1 MGSTATTQDASRSFC
16 LHRPAVLWYNT
27 AMRKIKIGLLP
38 RLFLAIA
45 LGAAIGFFA
54 PEWLLRSMN
63 CFRDSFGQFIKFF
76 VPFIIVGL
84 VTPAIADTGRAA
96 GRTLLLTMGIAY
108 ASTLFAGYFA
118 YGVSCGVF
126 PAIMSGG
133 LQDAATKAFPAY
145 FVLRIP
151 PMMDVTTA
159 LAASFLIG
167 LGIITA
173 KAEILEKAAHELRE
187 IVARALEKA
196 FVPLLPFYVL
206 ATMADLTASG
216 RLAVVGGG
224 CLKIM
229 GMALA
234 TTTAVLLVQFTVA
247 GIVARRNPL
256 KALWTMLPAYLTGWG
271 CCSSA
276 ATIPYTL
283 AQTRKNGVSEETADL
298 VIPLCANVHLA
309 GSMANMVVYAAGL
322 AVLAGEALPFGAF
335 TEYILMVSVTAVA
348 SPGVPG
354 GVVLACASVAEA
366 ALGFS
371 PERYAIMIAVYM
383 ALDGMGTACNLTG
396 DGAIAIVVDRFR
408 RRGES
413 SGGGANG

>member
-1 MGSTATTQDASRSFC
+1 M
-16 LHRPAVLWYNT
+16 
-27 AMRKIKIGLLP
+27 KKKIGILP
-38 RLFLAIA
+38 RLFIAIA
-45 LGAAIGFFA
+45 LGAVIGLYA
-54 PEWLLRSMN
+54 PAWVMRSLN
-63 CFRDSFGQFIKFF
+63 CFRDTFGQFIKFF
-76 VPFIIVGL
+76 VPFIIIGL
-84 VTPAIADTGRAA
+84 VTPAIADTGRTA
-96 GRTLLLTMGIAY
+96 GRTLLVTMGIAY

-126 PAIMSGG
+126 PLIMSGG
-133 LQDAATKAFPAY
+133 LQDAATRAFPAY
-145 FVLRIP
+145 FSLKIP
-151 PMMDVTTA
+151 PLMDVTTA
-159 LAASFLIG
+159 LAVAFLVG
-167 LGIITA
+167 LGIVA
-173 KAEILEKAAHELRE
+173 SKAETLERASHELRD
-187 IVARALEKA
+187 IVARALETV

-206 ATMADLTASG
+206 ATMADLTGSG
-216 RLAVVGGG
+216 RLALVGGG

-229 GMALA
+229 GVALV
-234 TTTAVLLVQFTVA
+234 TTTAVLVVQFTVA
-247 GIVARRNPL
+247 GIVARRNPF

-309 GSMANMVVYAAGL
+309 GSMANMVIYAAGL
-322 AVLAGEALPFGAF
+322 AVLAGDALPFGAY
-335 TEYILMVSVTAVA
+335 TEYILMVSITAVA

-371 PERYAIMIAVYM
+371 AERYAIMIAVYM

-396 DGAIAIVVDRFR
+396 DGAIALLVDKFR
-408 RRGES
+408 KGKTEIT
-413 SGGGANG
+413 

>member
-1 MGSTATTQDASRSFC
+1 MKKHLRLAT
-16 LHRPAVLWYNT
+16 L
-27 AMRKIKIGLLP
+27 GLLP
-38 RLFLAIA
+38 KLVIALA
-45 LGAAIGFFA
+45 LGAAIGLVA
-54 PEWLLRSMN
+54 PDWVMRTMN

-76 VPFIIVGL
+76 VPFIIIGL
-84 VTPAIADTGRAA
+84 VTPAIADTGRTA
-96 GRTLLLTMGIAY
+96 GRTLLVTMGIAY

-118 YGVSCGVF
+118 YGISCGIF
-126 PAIMSGG
+126 PSIMSGG
-133 LQDAATKAFPAY
+133 LKEAATRAFPAY
-145 FVLRIP
+145 FALKIP
-151 PMMDVTTA
+151 PLMDVTTA
-159 LAASFLIG
+159 LATSFLVG
-167 LGIITA
+167 LGIVAA
-173 KAEILEKAAHELRE
+173 KTEVLERAAHELRD
-187 IVARALEKA
+187 IVSRALSTV
-196 FVPLLPFYVL
+196 FVPLLPFYIL
-206 ATMADLTASG
+206 ATMADLTGSG
-216 RLAVVGGG
+216 RLARVGGG

-229 GMALA
+229 GVALA
-234 TTTAVLLVQFTVA
+234 TTTAVLIVQFTIA
-247 GIVARRNPL
+247 GIVARRNPF

-276 ATIPYTL
+276 ASIPYTL

-309 GSMANMVVYAAGL
+309 GSMANMVVYAAGF

-366 ALGFS
+366 ALGFP

-396 DGAIAIVVDRFR
+396 DGAIAILVDKFR
-408 RRGES
+408 RNVSRPSDGPCPL
-413 SGGGANG
+413 

>member
-1 MGSTATTQDASRSFC
+1 M
-16 LHRPAVLWYNT
+16 
-27 AMRKIKIGLLP
+27 KKKIGILP
-38 RLFLAIA
+38 RLFIAIA
-45 LGAAIGFFA
+45 LGAVIGLYA
-54 PEWLLRSMN
+54 PAWVMRSLN
-63 CFRDSFGQFIKFF
+63 CFRDTFGQFIKFF
-76 VPFIIVGL
+76 VPFIIIGL
-84 VTPAIADTGRAA
+84 VTPAIADTGRTA
-96 GRTLLLTMGIAY
+96 GRTLLVTMGIAY

-126 PAIMSGG
+126 PLIMSGG
-133 LQDAATKAFPAY
+133 LQDAATRAFPAY
-145 FVLRIP
+145 FSLKIP
-151 PMMDVTTA
+151 PFMEVTTA
-159 LAASFLIG
+159 LAVAFLVG
-167 LGIITA
+167 LGIVA
-173 KAEILEKAAHELRE
+173 SKAETLERAAHELRD
-187 IVARALEKA
+187 IVARALETV

-206 ATMADLTASG
+206 ATMADLTGSG
-216 RLAVVGGG
+216 RLALVGGG

-229 GMALA
+229 GVALV
-234 TTTAVLLVQFTVA
+234 TTTAVLVVQFTVA
-247 GIVARRNPL
+247 GIVARRNPF

-309 GSMANMVVYAAGL
+309 GSMANMVIYAAGL
-322 AVLAGEALPFGAF
+322 AVLAGDALPFGAY
-335 TEYILMVSVTAVA
+335 TEYILMVSITAVA

-371 PERYAIMIAVYM
+371 AERYALMIAVYM

-396 DGAIAIVVDRFR
+396 DGAIALLVDKFR
-408 RRGES
+408 KGKTEIT
-413 SGGGANG
+413 

>member
-1 MGSTATTQDASRSFC
+1 
-16 LHRPAVLWYNT
+16 
-27 AMRKIKIGLLP
+27 MRKIKIGLLP
-38 RLFLAIA
+38 RLFAALAV
-45 LGAAIGFFA
+45 GAVLGFFA
-54 PEWLLRSMN
+54 PDWLLRSMN
-63 CFRDSFGQFIKFF
+63 CFRDTFGQFIKFF
-76 VPFIIVGL
+76 VTFIIIGL

-96 GRTLLLTMGIAY
+96 GRTLLVTMGIAY

-118 YGVSCGVF
+118 YGVSSSVF

-133 LQDAATKAFPAY
+133 LQDAATRAFPAY
-145 FVLRIP
+145 FSLKIP
-151 PMMDVTTA
+151 PIMDVTTA
-159 LAASFLIG
+159 LAAAFLVG
-167 LGIITA
+167 LGIVVA
-173 KAEILEKAAHELRE
+173 KAETLERAAHELRN
-187 IVARALEKA
+187 IVSWALDKA

-206 ATMADLTASG
+206 STMADLTASG

-229 GMALA
+229 GVALA
-234 TTTAVLLVQFTVA
+234 TSVIVLLVQFSVA
-247 GIVARRNPL
+247 GVVARKNPI
-256 KALWTMLPAYLTGWG
+256 KALLTMLPAYLTGWG

-283 AQTRKNGVSEETADL
+283 AQTRKNGVSDETADL

-309 GSMANMVVYAAGL
+309 GSMANMVIYAAGL
-322 AVLAGEALPFGAF
+322 AVMAGDGLPFGAF

-371 PERYAIMIAVYM
+371 PDRYAIMIAVYM

-396 DGAIAIVVDRFR
+396 DGAIAMIVDRIRGR
-408 RRGES
+408 R
-413 SGGGANG
+413 ADLTTK

>member
-1 MGSTATTQDASRSFC
+1 M
-16 LHRPAVLWYNT
+16 
-27 AMRKIKIGLLP
+27 KKKIGILP
-38 RLFLAIA
+38 RLFIAIA
-45 LGAAIGFFA
+45 LGAVIGLYA
-54 PEWLLRSMN
+54 PAWVMRSLN
-63 CFRDSFGQFIKFF
+63 CFRDTFGQFIKFF
-76 VPFIIVGL
+76 VPFIIIGL
-84 VTPAIADTGRAA
+84 VTPAIADTGRTA
-96 GRTLLLTMGIAY
+96 GRTLLVTMGIAY

-126 PAIMSGG
+126 PLIMSGG
-133 LQDAATKAFPAY
+133 LQDAATRAFPAY
-145 FVLRIP
+145 FSLKIP
-151 PMMDVTTA
+151 PFMEVTTA
-159 LAASFLIG
+159 LAVAFLVG
-167 LGIITA
+167 LGIVA
-173 KAEILEKAAHELRE
+173 SKAGTLERAAHELRD
-187 IVARALEKA
+187 IVARALETV

-206 ATMADLTASG
+206 ATMADLTGSG
-216 RLAVVGGG
+216 RLALVGGG

-229 GMALA
+229 GVALV
-234 TTTAVLLVQFTVA
+234 TTTAVLVVQFTVA
-247 GIVARRNPL
+247 GIVARRNPF

-309 GSMANMVVYAAGL
+309 GSMANMVIYAAGL
-322 AVLAGEALPFGAF
+322 AVLAGDALPFGAY
-335 TEYILMVSVTAVA
+335 TEYILMVSITAVA

-371 PERYAIMIAVYM
+371 AERYAIMIAVYM

-396 DGAIAIVVDRFR
+396 DGAIALLVDKFR
-408 RRGES
+408 T
-413 SGGGANG
+413 GGKTEIT

>member
-1 MGSTATTQDASRSFC
+1 MF
-16 LHRPAVLWYNT
+16 
-27 AMRKIKIGLLP
+27 I
-38 RLFLAIA
+38 AIA
-45 LGAAIGFFA
+45 LGVAIGLFA
-54 PEWLLRSMN
+54 PDWVMRTMN

-76 VPFIIVGL
+76 VPFIIIGL
-84 VTPAIADTGRAA
+84 VTPAIADTGRTA
-96 GRTLLLTMGIAY
+96 GRTLLITMGIAY

-118 YGVSCGVF
+118 YGVSCGIF
-126 PAIMSGG
+126 PSIMSGG
-133 LQDAATKAFPAY
+133 LQKAAAHTFPAY
-145 FVLRIP
+145 FSIKIP
-151 PMMDVTTA
+151 PFMDVTTA
-159 LAASFLIG
+159 LAVSFLVG
-167 LGIITA
+167 LGIVTS
-173 KAEILEKAAHELRE
+173 KAEILERASHELRD
-187 IVARALEKA
+187 IVSRALGTV
-196 FVPLLPFYVL
+196 FVPLLPYYVL
-206 ATMADLTASG
+206 ATMADLTGSG
-216 RLAVVGGG
+216 RLAQVGGG

-229 GMALA
+229 GVALA
-234 TTTAVLLVQFTVA
+234 TTTVILLIQFAIA
-247 GIVARRNPL
+247 GAVARRNPF

-298 VIPLCANVHLA
+298 VIPLCSNVHLA

-354 GVVLACASVAEA
+354 GVVLACAAVAET

-371 PERYAIMIAVYM
+371 PERYAIMIAIYM

-396 DGAIAIVVDRFR
+396 DGAIALIVDRFR
-408 RRGES
+408 RHGEGKS
-413 SGGGANG
+413 QT

>member
-1 MGSTATTQDASRSFC
+1 M
-16 LHRPAVLWYNT
+16 
-27 AMRKIKIGLLP
+27 KKKIGILP
-38 RLFLAIA
+38 RLFIAIA
-45 LGAAIGFFA
+45 LGAVIGLYA
-54 PEWLLRSMN
+54 PAWVMRSLN
-63 CFRDSFGQFIKFF
+63 CFRDTFGQFIKFF
-76 VPFIIVGL
+76 VPFIIIGL
-84 VTPAIADTGRAA
+84 VTPAIADTGRTA
-96 GRTLLLTMGIAY
+96 GRTLLVTMGIAY

-126 PAIMSGG
+126 PLIMSGG
-133 LQDAATKAFPAY
+133 LQDAATRAFPAY
-145 FVLRIP
+145 FSLKIP
-151 PMMDVTTA
+151 PFMEVTTA
-159 LAASFLIG
+159 LAVAFLVG
-167 LGIITA
+167 LGIVA
-173 KAEILEKAAHELRE
+173 SKAETLERAAHELRD
-187 IVARALEKA
+187 IVARALETV

-206 ATMADLTASG
+206 ATMADLTGSG
-216 RLAVVGGG
+216 RLALVGGG

-229 GMALA
+229 GVALA
-234 TTTAVLLVQFTVA
+234 TTTAVLVVQFTVA
-247 GIVARRNPL
+247 GIVARRNPF

-309 GSMANMVVYAAGL
+309 GSMANMVIYAAGL
-322 AVLAGEALPFGAF
+322 AVLAGDALPIGAY
-335 TEYILMVSVTAVA
+335 TEYILMVSITAVA

-371 PERYAIMIAVYM
+371 AERYAIMIAVYM

-396 DGAIAIVVDRFR
+396 DGAIAMLVDKFR
-408 RRGES
+408 TGKT
-413 SGGGANG
+413 GVT

>member
-1 MGSTATTQDASRSFC
+1 
-16 LHRPAVLWYNT
+16 
-27 AMRKIKIGLLP
+27 MRKIRIGLLP
-38 RLFLAIA
+38 RLFIALA
-45 LGAAIGFFA
+45 LGAAIGFYA
-54 PEWLLRSMN
+54 PEWVMRSMN

-76 VPFIIVGL
+76 VPFIIIGL
-84 VTPAIADTGRAA
+84 VTPAIADTGRSA

-118 YGVSCGVF
+118 YAVSRGVF
-126 PAIMSGG
+126 PLIMSGG
-133 LQDAATKAFPAY
+133 LNKAAAHTFPAY
-145 FVLRIP
+145 FSIKIP
-151 PMMDVTTA
+151 PFMDVTTA
-159 LAASFLIG
+159 LAVAFLVG
-167 LGIITA
+167 LGIVSS
-173 KAEILEKAAHELRE
+173 KAEILERAAQELRT
-187 IVARALEKA
+187 IVSRALGSV

-216 RLAVVGGG
+216 RLAQVGGG

-229 GMALA
+229 GVALA
-234 TTTAVLLVQFTVA
+234 TTTVILIVQFTVA
-247 GIVARRNPL
+247 GVVARRNPFT
-256 KALWTMLPAYLTGWG
+256 ALWTMLPAYLTGWG

-298 VIPLCANVHLA
+298 VIPLCSNVHLA

-322 AVLAGEALPFGAF
+322 AVLAGESLPFGAF

-354 GVVLACASVAEA
+354 GVVLACAAVAET

-371 PERYAIMIAVYM
+371 PERYAIMIAIYM

-396 DGAIAIVVDRFR
+396 DGAIAIGVDQFR
-408 RRGES
+408 RRGKTPS
-413 SGGGANG
+413 VAADNG

>member
-1 MGSTATTQDASRSFC
+1 M
-16 LHRPAVLWYNT
+16 
-27 AMRKIKIGLLP
+27 KKKIGILP
-38 RLFLAIA
+38 RLFIAIA
-45 LGAAIGFFA
+45 LGAVIGLYA
-54 PEWLLRSMN
+54 PAWVMRSLN
-63 CFRDSFGQFIKFF
+63 CFRDTFGQFIKFF
-76 VPFIIVGL
+76 VPFIIIGL
-84 VTPAIADTGRAA
+84 VTPAIADTGRTA
-96 GRTLLLTMGIAY
+96 GRTLLVTMGIAY

-126 PAIMSGG
+126 PLIMSGG
-133 LQDAATKAFPAY
+133 LQDAATRAFPAY
-145 FVLRIP
+145 FSLKIP
-151 PMMDVTTA
+151 PFMEVTTA
-159 LAASFLIG
+159 LAVAFLVG
-167 LGIITA
+167 LGIVA
-173 KAEILEKAAHELRE
+173 SKAETLERAAHELRD
-187 IVARALEKA
+187 IVARALETV

-206 ATMADLTASG
+206 ATMADLTGSG
-216 RLAVVGGG
+216 RLALVGGG

-229 GMALA
+229 GVALV
-234 TTTAVLLVQFTVA
+234 TTTAVLVVQFTVA
-247 GIVARRNPL
+247 GIVARRNPF

-309 GSMANMVVYAAGL
+309 GSMANMVIYAAGL
-322 AVLAGEALPFGAF
+322 AVLAGDALPFGAY
-335 TEYILMVSVTAVA
+335 TEYILMVSITAVA

-371 PERYAIMIAVYM
+371 AERYAIMIAVYM

-396 DGAIAIVVDRFR
+396 DGAIALLVDKFR
-408 RRGES
+408 KGKTEIT
-413 SGGGANG
+413 

>member
-1 MGSTATTQDASRSFC
+1 
-16 LHRPAVLWYNT
+16 
-27 AMRKIKIGLLP
+27 MRTIKFGLLP
-38 RLFLAIA
+38 RLFLALVI
-45 LGAAIGFFA
+45 GAGVGFLA
-54 PEWLLRSMN
+54 PEWLLRSLN

-84 VTPAIADTGRAA
+84 VTPAIADTGRTA
-96 GRTLLLTMGIAY
+96 GRTLLMTMGIAY

-133 LQDAATKAFPAY
+133 FQDVAAKSFPAY
-145 FVLRIP
+145 FTLKIP
-151 PMMDVTTA
+151 PLMDVTTA
-159 LAASFLIG
+159 LAVAFLVG
-167 LGIITA
+167 LGIVA
-173 KAEILEKAAHELRE
+173 SKAATLERAAHELRD
-187 IVARALEKA
+187 IVSRALAKV
-196 FVPLLPFYVL
+196 FVPLLPFYVF

-216 RLAVVGGG
+216 KLTVVGGG

-229 GMALA
+229 GVAMA
-234 TTTAVLLVQFTVA
+234 TTTAILIVQFSVA
-247 GIVARRNPL
+247 GVIARRNPF

-283 AQTRKNGVSEETADL
+283 AQTRRNGVSEETADL
-298 VIPLCANVHLA
+298 VIPLCSNVHLA

-322 AVLAGEALPFGAF
+322 AVMAGEALPFGAF

-396 DGAIAIVVDRFR
+396 DGAIALIVDRFR
-408 RRGES
+408 S
-413 SGGGANG
+413 LKSKGAAV

>member
-1 MGSTATTQDASRSFC
+1 M
-16 LHRPAVLWYNT
+16 
-27 AMRKIKIGLLP
+27 KKKIGILP
-38 RLFLAIA
+38 RLFIAIA
-45 LGAAIGFFA
+45 LGAVIGLYA
-54 PEWLLRSMN
+54 PAWVMRSLN
-63 CFRDSFGQFIKFF
+63 CFRDTFGQFIKFF
-76 VPFIIVGL
+76 VPFIIIGL
-84 VTPAIADTGRAA
+84 VTPAIADTGRTA
-96 GRTLLLTMGIAY
+96 GRTLLVTMGIAY

-126 PAIMSGG
+126 PLIMSGG
-133 LQDAATKAFPAY
+133 LQDAATRAFPAY
-145 FVLRIP
+145 FSLKIP
-151 PMMDVTTA
+151 PFMEVTTA
-159 LAASFLIG
+159 LAVAFLVG
-167 LGIITA
+167 LGIVA
-173 KAEILEKAAHELRE
+173 SKAETLERAAHELRD
-187 IVARALEKA
+187 IVARALETV

-206 ATMADLTASG
+206 ATMADLTGSG
-216 RLAVVGGG
+216 RLALVGGG

-229 GMALA
+229 GVALA
-234 TTTAVLLVQFTVA
+234 TTTAVLMVQFTVA
-247 GIVARRNPL
+247 GIVARRNPF

-309 GSMANMVVYAAGL
+309 GSMANMVIYAAGL
-322 AVLAGEALPFGAF
+322 AVLAGDALPLGAY
-335 TEYILMVSVTAVA
+335 TEYILMVSITAVA

-371 PERYAIMIAVYM
+371 AERYAIMIAVYM

-396 DGAIAIVVDRFR
+396 DGAIALLVDKFR
-408 RRGES
+408 KGKTEIT
-413 SGGGANG
+413 

>member
-1 MGSTATTQDASRSFC
+1 M
-16 LHRPAVLWYNT
+16 
-27 AMRKIKIGLLP
+27 KIGLLP

-45 LGAAIGFFA
+45 LGAAIGLCA
-54 PEWLLRSMN
+54 PDWVMRSMN

-76 VPFIIVGL
+76 VPFIIIGL

-96 GRTLLLTMGIAY
+96 GRTLLMTMGIAY

-118 YGVSCGVF
+118 YGVSLSVF
-126 PAIMSGG
+126 PSIMSGG
-133 LQDAATKAFPAY
+133 LQKAATHTFPAY
-145 FVLRIP
+145 FSLKIP
-151 PMMDVTTA
+151 PFMDVTTA
-159 LAASFLIG
+159 LAVAFLIG
-167 LGIITA
+167 LGIVTQ
-173 KAEILEKAAHELRE
+173 KATTIECVAQELRG
-187 IVARALEKA
+187 IVSRALGKV

-206 ATMADLTASG
+206 ATMADLTGSG
-216 RLAVVGGG
+216 RLAQVGGG

-229 GMALA
+229 GLALA
-234 TTTAVLLVQFTVA
+234 TTTAVLLVQFLVA
-247 GIVARRNPL
+247 GIVARKNPF

-283 AQTRKNGVSEETADL
+283 AQTKKNGVSDETAEL
-298 VIPLCANVHLA
+298 VIPLCSNVHLA

-322 AVLAGEALPFGAF
+322 AVLAGDGLPFGAF

-354 GVVLACASVAEA
+354 GVVLACAAVAET

-371 PERYAIMIAVYM
+371 AERYAIMIAIYM

-396 DGAIAIVVDRFR
+396 DGAIAMVVDKWSAR
-408 RRGES
+408 RS
-413 SGGGANG
+413 SAT

>member
-1 MGSTATTQDASRSFC
+1 M
-16 LHRPAVLWYNT
+16 
-27 AMRKIKIGLLP
+27 KKKIGILP
-38 RLFLAIA
+38 RLFIAIA
-45 LGAAIGFFA
+45 LGAVIGLYA
-54 PEWLLRSMN
+54 PAWVMRSLN
-63 CFRDSFGQFIKFF
+63 CFRDTFGQFIKFF
-76 VPFIIVGL
+76 VPFIIIGL
-84 VTPAIADTGRAA
+84 VTPAIADTGRTA
-96 GRTLLLTMGIAY
+96 GRTLLVTMGIAY

-126 PAIMSGG
+126 PLIMSGG
-133 LQDAATKAFPAY
+133 LQDAATRAFPAY
-145 FVLRIP
+145 FSLKIP
-151 PMMDVTTA
+151 PFMEVTTA
-159 LAASFLIG
+159 LAVAFLVG
-167 LGIITA
+167 LGIVA
-173 KAEILEKAAHELRE
+173 SKAETLERASHELRD
-187 IVARALEKA
+187 IVARALETV

-206 ATMADLTASG
+206 ATMADLTGSG
-216 RLAVVGGG
+216 RLALVGGG

-229 GMALA
+229 GVALA
-234 TTTAVLLVQFTVA
+234 TTTAVLVVQFTVA
-247 GIVARRNPL
+247 GIVARRNPF

-309 GSMANMVVYAAGL
+309 GSMANMVIYAAGL
-322 AVLAGEALPFGAF
+322 AVLAGDALPLGAY
-335 TEYILMVSVTAVA
+335 TEYILMVSITAVA

-371 PERYAIMIAVYM
+371 AERYAIMIAVYM

-396 DGAIAIVVDRFR
+396 DGAIALLVDKFR
-408 RRGES
+408 KGKTEIT
-413 SGGGANG
+413 

>member
-1 MGSTATTQDASRSFC
+1 M
-16 LHRPAVLWYNT
+16 
-27 AMRKIKIGLLP
+27 KKKIGILP
-38 RLFLAIA
+38 RLFIAIA
-45 LGAAIGFFA
+45 LGAVIGLYA
-54 PEWLLRSMN
+54 PAWVMRSLN
-63 CFRDSFGQFIKFF
+63 CFRDTFGQFIKFF
-76 VPFIIVGL
+76 VPFIIIGL
-84 VTPAIADTGRAA
+84 VTPAIADTGRTA
-96 GRTLLLTMGIAY
+96 GRTLLVTMGIAY

-126 PAIMSGG
+126 PLIMSGG
-133 LQDAATKAFPAY
+133 LQDAATRAFPAY
-145 FVLRIP
+145 FSLKIP
-151 PMMDVTTA
+151 PFMEVTTA
-159 LAASFLIG
+159 LAVAFLVG
-167 LGIITA
+167 LGIVA
-173 KAEILEKAAHELRE
+173 SKAETLERAAHELRD
-187 IVARALEKA
+187 IVARALETV

-206 ATMADLTASG
+206 ATMADLTGSG
-216 RLAVVGGG
+216 RLALVGGG

-229 GMALA
+229 GVALV
-234 TTTAVLLVQFTVA
+234 TTTAVLVVQFTVA
-247 GIVARRNPL
+247 GIVARRNPF

-309 GSMANMVVYAAGL
+309 GSMANMVIYAAGL
-322 AVLAGEALPFGAF
+322 AVLAGDALPIGAY
-335 TEYILMVSVTAVA
+335 TEYILMVSITAVA

-371 PERYAIMIAVYM
+371 AERYAIMIAVYM

-396 DGAIAIVVDRFR
+396 DGAIALLVDKFR
-408 RRGES
+408 KGKTEIT
-413 SGGGANG
+413 

>member
-1 MGSTATTQDASRSFC
+1 MKGERS
-16 LHRPAVLWYNT
+16 
-27 AMRKIKIGLLP
+27 LL
-38 RLFLAIA
+38 LKLAIA
-45 LGAAIGFFA
+45 MAVGAVIGAFA
-54 PEWLLRSMN
+54 PDWVMRSLN
-63 CFRDSFGQFIKFF
+63 CFRDTFGQFIKFF
-76 VPFIIVGL
+76 VPFIIIGL
-84 VTPAIADTGRAA
+84 VTPAIADTGHAA
-96 GRTLLLTMGIAY
+96 GRTLLVTMGIAY

-133 LQDAATKAFPAY
+133 LHDAATRTFPAY
-145 FVLRIP
+145 FSVKIP
-151 PMMDVTTA
+151 PFMDVTAA
-159 LAASFLIG
+159 LAVAFIVG
-167 LGIITA
+167 LGIVA
-173 KAEILEKAAHELRE
+173 SKAETLERAAHELRV
-187 IVARALEKA
+187 IVSRALGTV
-196 FVPLLPFYVL
+196 FVPLLPYYVL
-206 ATMADLTASG
+206 TTMADLAGSG
-216 RLAVVGGG
+216 RLTLVGGG

-229 GMALA
+229 GVALA
-234 TTTAVLLVQFTVA
+234 TTTAVLIVQFTIA
-247 GIVARRNPL
+247 GIVARRNPF

-283 AQTRKNGVSEETADL
+283 AQTRKNGVSEETAEL

-309 GSMANMVVYAAGL
+309 GSMANMVIYAAGL
-322 AVLAGEALPFGAF
+322 AVLAGDPLPFGAY

-396 DGAIAIVVDRFR
+396 DGAIAMIVDRFR
-408 RRGES
+408 A
-413 SGGGANG
+413 GGKAEAAR